1 MYSHARASAILRNY
15 GESIPELS
23 SITDLQETEIKL
35 LRTLT
40 KWPYIIEKSVTDL
53 SIHNIPNYVHS
64 LSSDFNQFYRDCP
77 VINSDNLEFRI
88 NLVFCSKK
96 ILSEGLSILGIKAP
110 ERM

>member
-15 GESIPELS
+15 GKKIPEIN
-23 SITDLQETEIKL
+23 SIKTLQETEIKL

-40 KWPYIIEKSVTDL
+40 RWPSMIKKSVTNL
-53 SIHNIPNYVHS
+53 SIHNIPNYIHS